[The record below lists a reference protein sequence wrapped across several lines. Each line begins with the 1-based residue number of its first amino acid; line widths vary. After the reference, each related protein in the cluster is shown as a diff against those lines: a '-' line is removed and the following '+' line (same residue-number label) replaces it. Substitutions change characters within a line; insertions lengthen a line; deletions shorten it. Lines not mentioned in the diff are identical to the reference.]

1 MIAPHEAD
9 GVQEILRLLVARGFI
24 YDIVKEVAHG
34 QLQALLP
41 NCFGRQW
48 IVHYC
53 DYSPAVDD
61 QRPGPVADPP
71 QEEFRIRSYGWRHP
85 LTLRSSVI
93 LPVRSRDLDA
103 S

>member
-48 IVHYC
+48 IVHI
-53 DYSPAVDD
+53 A
-61 QRPGPVADPP
+61 
-71 QEEFRIRSYGWRHP
+71 QEELPTIHH
-85 LTLRSSVI
+85 RSSQDLCDREI
-93 LPVRSRDLDA
+93 LILMHHDHEDSIFFGPAGRST
-103 S
+103 